1 MARSKNQVDTVNVTL
16 AMTPKMVE
24 YLKHLVETGFYGKNH
39 AEAAERLLA
48 QALEQKHREY
58 GKDWRDSFDE

>member
-1 MARSKNQVDTVNVTL
+1 MARTKNQVDTVNVTL
-16 AMTPKMVE
+16 AMTPTMVE

-48 QALEQKHREY
+48 QALELKLREY
-58 GKDWRDSFDE
+58 GKGWSGKASE

>member
-1 MARSKNQVDTVNVTL
+1 MARTKNQVDTVNVTL

-24 YLKHLVETGFYGKNH
+24 HLKRLVETGFYGKNH

-48 QALEQKHREY
+48 QLLEQKLREY
-58 GKDWRDSFDE
+58 DKDWSKNGNE